1 MRDSLESVTLRLQD
15 LRVVHNV
22 ETLEKF
28 NSLSIDLQSELDYV
42 EDSIVQTCDC
52 VRRQVWIRHGIVLTV
67 RYGW

>member
-1 MRDSLESVTLRLQD
+1 MRDSLESVLQD

-28 NSLSIDLQSELDYV
+28 NSLSIDLQSDLDYV
-42 EDSIVQTCDC
+42 EDSIVQIWDC
-52 VRRQVWIRHGIVLTV
+52 VRRQVWIRHGIALTV

>member
-1 MRDSLESVTLRLQD
+1 MRDSLESVLQD

-28 NSLSIDLQSELDYV
+28 NSLSIDLQSDLDYV
-42 EDSIVQTCDC
+42 EDSIVQIWDC